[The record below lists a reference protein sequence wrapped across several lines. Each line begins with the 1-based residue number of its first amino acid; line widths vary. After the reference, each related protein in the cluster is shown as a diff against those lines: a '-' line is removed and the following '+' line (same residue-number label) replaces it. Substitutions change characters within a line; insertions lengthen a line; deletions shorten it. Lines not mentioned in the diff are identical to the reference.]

1 VDGYDPHT
9 LETLALWADQPL
21 RVRIDRHGERL
32 AILQY
37 QCQAGDFFICASERQ
52 RDWWLGV
59 LELCG
64 RINPHTYDDDPT
76 LRDLIDTVPYGLPS
90 EAPQATRPVL
100 RSVWP
105 GITKQDVVL
114 LWGGGLWEWLDPLT
128 AVRAARRLIDR
139 NLAVRLV
146 FPGARHPNRAVPE
159 MPMRA
164 QTLALADELGLTG
177 QHVFF
182 GDWVPYQD
190 WPAVLLEADLG
201 LALHPNTAEAHL
213 AYRSRV
219 LDYVWAGL
227 PMVVTRGDVLSE
239 VVDRRGLGRVVD
251 YGDDAG
257 VADAIEALL
266 ERPRSAWQERFAA
279 ARAEM
284 TWERAARPLVEFCR
298 NPRRTSDR
306 NPLLSAKSDETDPD
320 LAQVIVDCEA
330 EVARLRD
337 LVAGYEQGRLMRLA
351 RRMQRWREK
360 LGA

>member
-1 VDGYDPHT
+1 
-9 LETLALWADQPL
+9 
-21 RVRIDRHGERL
+21 
-32 AILQY
+32 
-37 QCQAGDFFICASERQ
+37 
-52 RDWWLGV
+52 
-59 LELCG
+59 
-64 RINPHTYDDDPT
+64 
-76 LRDLIDTVPYGLPS
+76 
-90 EAPQATRPVL
+90 
-100 RSVWP
+100 
-105 GITKQDVVL
+105 
-114 LWGGGLWEWLDPLT
+114 
-128 AVRAARRLIDR
+128 
-139 NLAVRLV
+139 
-146 FPGARHPNRAVPE
+146 

-201 LALHPNTAEAHL
+201 LALHPNTAEARL

-219 LDYVWAGL
+219 LDYIWAAL

-239 VVDRRGLGRVVD
+239 VVDSRGLGRVVD

-279 ARAEM
+279 AQAEM
-284 TWERAARPLVEFCR
+284 TWERAARPLVDFCH

-306 NPLLSAKSDETDPD
+306 SLLVPD
-320 LAQVIVDCEA
+320 RGDDANLNLAEVLSGCEA

-337 LVAGYEQGRLMRLA
+337 LLAGYEQGRLMRLMH
-351 RRMQRWREK
+351 RVQRWRERV
-360 LGA
+360 GA